1 MSKNLP
7 DDNMYS
13 ILGKLAALTPPESL
27 APAPK
32 TRVYES
38 VEAQGSLLTGI
49 AATEARLQKKLVE
62 SEKWIQKTGV
72 SKPGHKG
79 GLHRAL
85 HVPQGEKIPKSKIE
99 KASHSK
105 SPHLRHMA
113 QFAKN
118 VAEQNMGPGTGGM
131 EEGAKVDRMVGH
143 IKSSEKEAGHSD
155 KKAENIAWAT
165 ANKRG
170 MLDNKN
176 KKSEGVA
183 EGSEEEFN
191 YPPGQLEKVVA
202 RLNKIGG
209 FARRHPNPD
218 TQMEIAREVAK
229 YMRRGMEFNRAAPLG
244 ISDWKETDDYS
255 NNVVAHLDKLGIL
268 KKQGV
273 AEEACQECGMCES
286 ECECSMMEALP
297 EPRLVKGKGP
307 YGSDYRHDDEK
318 DLDLDDFDDEDRKTK
333 KRGRPNGSG
342 GTKTGARSN
351 GDSKLA
357 SGQPGRRSAVRESLG
372 AELNRIG
379 SRLLEGINFAEMM
392 KETHQTADEL
402 LAELQDHIKTFK
414 ETGHCSDKLQDFLN
428 VHKHAKRIA
437 DEAIETPAE
446 KAQRIIMMTPAVQRP
461 GNPLSLGDVAGR
473 RSHPD
478 YYEKTAHQH
487 NLGIHDELDKLAK
500 LAGIPVEEADM
511 EEGAGVMHY
520 KAKKAKEA
528 GKDTF
533 TMGDKE
539 FPVQEA
545 RGDVCPECESD
556 PCECDDKLDEVA
568 AIAKLAGLAEAQGE
582 LCKKCHEDPCE
593 CEPEVDEGNEFTGEL
608 AKAKAAHKKKFEVD
622 GKTYPV
628 KESLMSMMMPDAEAD
643 NLSLNSSYNS
653 ADDRRSVTVTAQ
665 GDKAKELMQLLKLSG
680 LVPFGH
686 EESEAEHEMS
696 AEPEHH
702 EVEIIAAEPESHQ
715 EVGELSEGSLA
726 DLPEKTSPSNP
737 YDATEE
743 DFKLVFEPGKRSGL
757 HYALMRDFISDP
769 YFFKIGNTVYKIS
782 DQDDGIPKPL
792 GPSDMTSHREKKPWN
807 PAELDEEWANEPDVK
822 YQSMKG
828 STMGPGE
835 GDFGEKDMYRGAG
848 DNPMTPQ
855 PDRPAR
861 PVRNVTT
868 LEAKLA
874 REYESIKKRP

>member
-13 ILGKLAALTPPESL
+13 ILGKLAALTPAETSAPE
-27 APAPK
+27 PK
-32 TRVYES
+32 TRIYES
-38 VEAQGSLLTGI
+38 VAAQGSITAGMS
-49 AATEARLQKKLVE
+49 AVE
-62 SEKWIQKTGV
+62 SKLMEKYMGFEKLEKSLAARGDVKDPGAVAASIGRKKYGKAKFQKAAA
-72 SKPGHKG
+72 KGHKLG
-79 GLHRAL
+79 
-85 HVPQGEKIPKSKIE
+85 
-99 KASHSK
+99 
-105 SPHLRHMA
+105 
-113 QFAKN
+113 
-118 VAEQNMGPGTGGM
+118 EQNMGPGTGGM
-131 EEGAKVDRMVGH
+131 EEDTMM
-143 IKSSEKEAGHSD
+143 EKA
-155 KKAENIAWAT
+155 
-165 ANKRG
+165 
-170 MLDNKN
+170 
-176 KKSEGVA
+176 
-183 EGSEEEFN
+183 
-191 YPPGQLEKVVA
+191 PPG
-202 RLNKIGG
+202 
-209 FARRHPNPD
+209 
-218 TQMEIAREVAK
+218 MEDMVLK
-229 YMRRGMEFNRAAPLG
+229 
-244 ISDWKETDDYS
+244 
-255 NNVVAHLDKLGIL
+255 L
-268 KKQGV
+268 KKQYPGHPEK
-273 AEEACQECGMCES
+273 AFATAWMIYNKKHGKTEEASEITEENCMECGMCES

-318 DLDLDDFDDEDRKTK
+318 ELDLDDFDDEDRKPK

-446 KAQRIIMMTPAVQRP
+446 KAQRIKMMTPAVKRP
-461 GNPLSLGDVAGR
+461 GNPLSLGDVADR

-487 NLGIHDELDKLAK
+487 NLGIHDELDELAK
-500 LAGIPVEEADM
+500 LAGIPVDEADM

-520 KAKKAKEA
+520 KAEKAKEA

-539 FPVQEA
+539 FPVKEDEHECECDTLGQHECPVHCDEPPHDVDA
-545 RGDVCPECESD
+545 HNPADVRESRGDVCPECESD

-568 AIAKLAGLAEAQGE
+568 AIAKLAGLAESQGE

-593 CEPEVDEGNEFTGEL
+593 CGPEVDEGNEFTGEL
-608 AKAKAAHKKKFEVD
+608 AKAKAAHKKEFEVD

-686 EESEAEHEMS
+686 EESKADHEMH

-715 EVGELSEGSLA
+715 EV
-726 DLPEKTSPSNP
+726 
-737 YDATEE
+737 EE
-743 DFKLVFEPGKRSGL
+743 E
-757 HYALMRDFISDP
+757 Y
-769 YFFKIGNTVYKIS
+769 
-782 DQDDGIPKPL
+782 
-792 GPSDMTSHREKKPWN
+792 
-807 PAELDEEWANEPDVK
+807 ANEPDPK

-835 GDFGEKDMYRGAG
+835 GDFGEKDMYGGAG

>member
-13 ILGKLAALTPPESL
+13 ILGKLAALTPAETSAPE
-27 APAPK
+27 PK
-32 TRVYES
+32 TRIYES
-38 VEAQGSLLTGI
+38 VAAQGSITAGMS
-49 AATEARLQKKLVE
+49 AVE
-62 SEKWIQKTGV
+62 SKLMEKYMGFSKLEKSLAARGDVKDPGAVAASIGRKKYGKAKFQKAAA
-72 SKPGHKG
+72 KGHKLG
-79 GLHRAL
+79 
-85 HVPQGEKIPKSKIE
+85 
-99 KASHSK
+99 
-105 SPHLRHMA
+105 
-113 QFAKN
+113 
-118 VAEQNMGPGTGGM
+118 EQNMGSGTGGM
-131 EEGAKVDRMVGH
+131 EEATMM
-143 IKSSEKEAGHSD
+143 EKA
-155 KKAENIAWAT
+155 
-165 ANKRG
+165 
-170 MLDNKN
+170 
-176 KKSEGVA
+176 
-183 EGSEEEFN
+183 
-191 YPPGQLEKVVA
+191 PPG
-202 RLNKIGG
+202 
-209 FARRHPNPD
+209 
-218 TQMEIAREVAK
+218 MEDMVLK
-229 YMRRGMEFNRAAPLG
+229 
-244 ISDWKETDDYS
+244 
-255 NNVVAHLDKLGIL
+255 L
-268 KKQGV
+268 KKQYPGHPEK
-273 AEEACQECGMCES
+273 AFATAWMIYNKKHGKTEEASEITEENCMECGMCES

-307 YGSDYRHDDEK
+307 YGSDYHHDDEK
-318 DLDLDDFDDEDRKTK
+318 DLDLDDFDDEDKKTK
-333 KRGRPNGSG
+333 KRGRPGSSSVK
-342 GTKTGARSN
+342 KTTR
-351 GDSKLA
+351 KT
-357 SGQPGRRSAVRESLG
+357 AVRESLG

-446 KAQRIIMMTPAVQRP
+446 KAQRIKMMTPAVQRP
-461 GNPLSLGDVAGR
+461 GNPLSLGDVADR

-487 NLGIHDELDKLAK
+487 NMGIHDELDELAK
-500 LAGIPVEEADM
+500 LAGIPVDEADM

-520 KAKKAKEA
+520 KAEKAREA

-539 FPVQEA
+539 FPVQES

-556 PCECDDKLDEVA
+556 PCECEEKLDEVA
-568 AIAKLAGLAEAQGE
+568 AIAKLAGLAESQGE

-593 CEPEVDEGNEFTGEL
+593 CESDVDEGNEFTGEL
-608 AKAKAAHKKKFEVD
+608 AKAKASHKKEFEVD

-628 KESLMSMMMPDAEAD
+628 KESLMSMMMPDAETD

-696 AEPEHH
+696 AEPHHH
-702 EVEIIAAEPESHQ
+702 EVEIVAAEPESHQ
-715 EVGELSEGSLA
+715 EV
-726 DLPEKTSPSNP
+726 
-737 YDATEE
+737 EE
-743 DFKLVFEPGKRSGL
+743 E
-757 HYALMRDFISDP
+757 Y
-769 YFFKIGNTVYKIS
+769 
-782 DQDDGIPKPL
+782 
-792 GPSDMTSHREKKPWN
+792 
-807 PAELDEEWANEPDVK
+807 ANEPDPK

-835 GDFGEKDMYRGAG
+835 GDFGEKDMYGGAG

-874 REYESIKKRP
+874 REYESIKKIP